1 MYSQNHNNNGEAVNK
16 TFANINLRGQKYE
29 YNSSFLDGVQI
40 RQRSCNDP
48 VTTGTGKYCSHDGSK
63 GTEKRPCISVPDL
76 CNDIIPVNGGYTE
89 WTVFSPCTAIC
100 SNDIGHRRRKRF
112 CTNPE
117 PSNGGLTCLRK
128 FSASQIQ
135 FARSKHI
142 FAIISRPCFQL
153 K

>member
-1 MYSQNHNNNGEAVNK
+1 MLLA
-16 TFANINLRGQKYE
+16 
-29 YNSSFLDGVQI
+29 
-40 RQRSCNDP
+40 
-48 VTTGTGKYCSHDGSK
+48 
-63 GTEKRPCISVPDL
+63 
-76 CNDIIPVNGGYTE
+76 IIPAVDGGYTE

-100 SNDIGHRRRKRF
+100 SQDTGHRRRKRF

-142 FAIISRPCFQL
+142 FIFHIFAIISRPCFQL
-153 K
+153 GHIFLQIPLKNPTSYLVEAGF